1 MSWKREKEKRR
12 SDQSSVANVKAESEK
27 AQSCLRFAPADVG
40 KRISRERET
49 SIMIKNYWCR
59 EREM

>member
-1 MSWKREKEKRR
+1 
-12 SDQSSVANVKAESEK
+12 VADLKVESEK

-59 EREM
+59 ERET